1 MQLNILGSSSAG
13 NGYILQNETEALVI
27 EAGVSVKLVKQA
39 VNFNVRKIVGCL
51 ISHEHG
57 DHAQFAKVYS
67 ESGIKLISSLGTAK
81 ALQGNGQTPLIES
94 RKITVV
100 ENRSQYKFGNFI
112 VMPFDVVHDCAQ
124 PFGFLIQHPETGT
137 VLFLTDSVYSPYTF
151 SGLNNIIVEANY
163 SIDIIKEKAGDGM
176 LPLFLKDRVIKS
188 HLSIDNCVDLLKA
201 NDLRAVNNIVLIH
214 LSNGNSNAAQFRE
227 RVTRETGKT
236 VTIAEPGIN
245 INFNSKPF

>member
-1 MQLNILGSSSAG
+1 MDLHILGSSSAG

-67 ESGIKLISSLGTAK
+67 ESGIKLISSLGTADK
-81 ALQGNGQTPLIES
+81 LKES
-94 RKITVV
+94 GVEARKISIV
-100 ENRSQYKFGNFI
+100 ESKSQYKFGNFI

-124 PFGFLIQHPETGT
+124 PFGFLIQHRETGT

-163 SIDIIKEKAGDGM
+163 SLDLIKEKAGDGM

-201 NDLRAVNNIVLIH
+201 NDLTAVNNIVLIH
-214 LSNGNSNAAQFRE
+214 LSNGNSNANEFRE
-227 RVTRETGKT
+227 RVATETGKT
-236 VTIAEPGIN
+236 VTIAEPKKI

>member
-1 MQLNILGSSSAG
+1 MVLNILGSSSAG
-13 NGYILQNETEALVI
+13 NGYILQNDTEALVI

-57 DHAQFAKVYS
+57 DHANYAKDYS
-67 ESGIKLISSLGTAK
+67 AASIKIITSKGTAGK
-81 ALQGNGQTPLIES
+81 LANVEP
-94 RKITVV
+94 RKISIV
-100 ENRSQYKFGNFI
+100 ESKKKYIFGNFDI
-112 VMPFDVVHDCAQ
+112 IPFDIVHDCAQ

-151 SGLNNIIVEANY
+151 RGLNNVIVEANY
-163 SIDIIKEKAGDGM
+163 SLDIIREKAGEGM
-176 LPLFLKDRVIKS
+176 LPLFLKDRVINS

-201 NDLRAVNNIVLIH
+201 NDLTAVNNIVLIH
-214 LSNGNSNAAQFRE
+214 LSNGNSNANEFRE
-227 RVTRETGKT
+227 RVATETGKT
-236 VTIAEPGIN
+236 VTIAEPGKT